1 MAQHQAATN
10 QPSCWTKV
18 KTGAFMGA
26 ALGCGVG
33 FMFGG
38 FVGIRG
44 GLRGKKLINELGST
58 MLQSGGTFGTF
69 LAIGSAIRC

>member
-1 MAQHQAATN
+1 MAQHQSAAI
-10 QPSCWTKV
+10 QVSCWTKV
-18 KTGAFMGA
+18 KTGAMMGA

-33 FMFGG
+33 LMFGS